1 MYSTKPDENRDY
13 LVIPLYDLVV
23 FPQSRTKFKIDKAT
37 GDLLAA
43 AMRQNEA
50 AYAIALTV
58 KSSAEPSEVTAE
70 GMYRTGSLLKISVLN
85 PSEDGYVVAAG
96 ALYKVVVDALCQK
109 GEQFYA
115 TCRLLTDTDEPDDEI
130 RKAMLTEIKKAIHE
144 ISSHFQGS
152 EHFTLPID
160 RMDSI
165 DQIIGY
171 VMPFTPVSVHEKQ
184 EILEIVSAKQRYL
197 GFLELLLNLGENISI
212 RVEMARKVSEK
223 VTKSNREAM
232 LREQLKVIQ
241 EELNESEGTGTG
253 DAGYRE
259 RIGKSKMPDYAREKA
274 LSELRKLESGGGQN
288 HESHIIRN
296 YLDLL
301 LDLPWVT
308 EEKTGVDIAHARK
321 VLGENHNG
329 LEKVKERIIQH
340 LAVMKLKHE
349 KQGSILLFAGPPGTG
364 KTSLG
369 KSIADALGRKYIRIS
384 LGGVRDEAEIRGHR
398 RTYVGALP
406 GRIINGIK
414 RAGTKNPVFILDE
427 IDKLGI
433 FQHGRPGECPP
444 RSARPG
450 TEQHLL
456 RPLPGNPL

>member
-197 GFLELLLNLGENISI
+197 GFLELLLKARGKYQHQGGDGPESI
-212 RVEMARKVSEK
+212 
-223 VTKSNREAM
+223 
-232 LREQLKVIQ
+232 
-241 EELNESEGTGTG
+241 
-253 DAGYRE
+253 
-259 RIGKSKMPDYAREKA
+259 
-274 LSELRKLESGGGQN
+274 
-288 HESHIIRN
+288 
-296 YLDLL
+296 
-301 LDLPWVT
+301 
-308 EEKTGVDIAHARK
+308 
-321 VLGENHNG
+321 
-329 LEKVKERIIQH
+329 
-340 LAVMKLKHE
+340 
-349 KQGSILLFAGPPGTG
+349 
-364 KTSLG
+364 
-369 KSIADALGRKYIRIS
+369 
-384 LGGVRDEAEIRGHR
+384 
-398 RTYVGALP
+398 
-406 GRIINGIK
+406 
-414 RAGTKNPVFILDE
+414 
-427 IDKLGI
+427 
-433 FQHGRPGECPP
+433 
-444 RSARPG
+444 
-450 TEQHLL
+450 
-456 RPLPGNPL
+456 